1 MSINRRKFIQYTSL
15 AGTGFAFA
23 ACNASRSPSTSD
35 SSPSASNAAS
45 TAPVSG
51 EALKTG
57 FVYVGPVG
65 DFGWTYAHDQGRKKM
80 EENLKG
86 RVTSTIVESV
96 NEGADSE
103 RVIRQLAA
111 NGCKIIVGTAFGYMD
126 PMIKV
131 AKEFPDV
138 AFLHCG
144 GYKRADNVETYL
156 GRFEEPR
163 YLTGIIA
170 GKMTKSN
177 VVGYIGGFPIPQV
190 VRGIGAFTLGL
201 REVNPKAT
209 VKVIW
214 LQSWY
219 DPAKERE
226 AALSLISQ
234 GVDVLSQNTD
244 STAIV
249 QAAEEKGVYAFG
261 YNSDMS
267 KFGPKAHLT
276 AAVHDWGVYYT
287 KTAEAIL
294 SGNWKA
300 GNVWAGMKEEVED
313 ISPLN
318 PVIPEDVKQL
328 VMAKRQEF
336 IDGKATAF
344 DGPVKDQT
352 GTVRVPEG
360 KFLSDEEQLAMNW
373 YVEGV
378 EGKLP
383 Q

>member
-1 MSINRRKFIQYTSL
+1 MSINRRKFIRYTSL

-23 ACNASRSPSTSD
+23 ACTQTPSSN
-35 SSPSASNAAS
+35 SPSASSAS
-45 TAPVSG
+45 STPAG

-80 EENLKG
+80 EENLQG

-103 RVIRQLAA
+103 RVIRQLATS
-111 NGCKIIVGTAFGYMD
+111 GCKMIVGTAFGYMD
-126 PMIKV
+126 PMLKV
-131 AKEFPDV
+131 AKDFPDV

-144 GYKRADNVETYL
+144 GYKRAANVETFL

-163 YLTGIIA
+163 YLTGMIA

-177 VVGYIGGFPIPQV
+177 VIGYIGGFSIPQV

-201 REVNPKAT
+201 RETNPQAS

-267 KFGPKAHLT
+267 KFGPKAQLT
-276 AAVHDWGVYYT
+276 AAVHDWGPYYI

-294 SGNWKA
+294 AGNWKA
-300 GNVWAGMKEEVED
+300 GNVWAGMKDGVED

-318 PVIPEDVKQL
+318 QAVPENVKKQ

-336 IDGKATAF
+336 VDGKALAF
-344 DGPVKDQT
+344 EGPIKDQT
-352 GTVRVPEG
+352 GTVRVAAG
-360 KFLSDEEQLAMNW
+360 QALSDEDQLAMNW

-378 EGKLP
+378 QGQLP

>member
-1 MSINRRKFIQYTSL
+1 MNITRRKFIRYGSL

-23 ACNASRSPSTSD
+23 ACSSQTPSSTLSTSA
-35 SSPSASNAAS
+35 SSTTASAS
-45 TAPVSG
+45 G
-51 EALKTG
+51 EVLKAG

-86 RVTSTIVESV
+86 RVTSTVVESV

-103 RVIRQLAA
+103 RVIRQLVTS
-111 NGCKIIVGTAFGYMD
+111 GCKMIVGTAFGYMD

-131 AKEFPDV
+131 AKDFPDV

-144 GYKRADNVETYL
+144 GYKRAANVETFL

-163 YLTGIIA
+163 YLTGMIA
-170 GKMTKSN
+170 GRMTKSN
-177 VVGYIGGFPIPQV
+177 VIGYIGGFPIPQV

-201 REVNPKAT
+201 RETNPQAT

-234 GVDVLSQNTD
+234 GADVLSQNTD

-276 AAVHDWGVYYT
+276 AAVHDWAPYYT

-294 SGNWKA
+294 ADNWKA
-300 GNVWAGMKEEVED
+300 GDVWAGMKDGVED

-318 PVIPEDVKQL
+318 PVVPENVKKQ

-336 IDGKATAF
+336 IDGKALAF
-344 DGPVKDQT
+344 KGPIKDQA
-352 GTVRVPEG
+352 GTIKVPSG
-360 KFLSDEEQLAMNW
+360 QALSDKDQLAMNW

-378 EGKLP
+378 QGQLP
-383 Q
+383 K